1 MANFKFTCEDKSLM
15 QCDKPR
21 SEFLLPDFKGIKCDH
36 CYAVVSYEK
45 ILVEKPKKVKSPTKV
60 AEIEAPK
67 VEQTETVIAIQQESE
82 MKVEATEKPKTRRKP
97 KEVEDAVE
105 VEENNSTQKALDVIG
120 KMIDNKSQLIDILQ
134 FLKEE
139 HGMSSRDAAVFYKN
153 NFTEKLVEE
162 SNSEPVI
169 ISAPLPE
176 TEAKQKEESLV
187 KAPKP
192 SVEVVN
198 IFPITKVNFIDDK
211 TSYHFYLVTK
221 DGVEFQIN
229 VQTVAEKYANA
240 KQHPQVFNNAK
251 IELKYTET
259 DPTEIPINPTVVR
272 LIPA

>member
-45 ILVEKPKKVKSPTKV
+45 ILVEKPKKVKSPNKV

-82 MKVEATEKPKTRRKP
+82 MKVEDTEKPKTRRKP

-105 VEENNSTQKALDVIG
+105 VEENNLTQKALDVIG
-120 KMIDNKSQLIDILQ
+120 KMIDNKAQLIDILQ

-251 IELKYTET
+251 IELKYIET

>member
-120 KMIDNKSQLIDILQ
+120 KMIDNKAQLIDILQ

>member
-45 ILVEKPKKVKSPTKV
+45 ILVEKPKKVKSPNKV

-82 MKVEATEKPKTRRKP
+82 MKVEDTEKPKTRRKP

-105 VEENNSTQKALDVIG
+105 VEENNLTQKALDVIG
-120 KMIDNKSQLIDILQ
+120 KMIDNKAQLIDILQ

>member
-45 ILVEKPKKVKSPTKV
+45 ILVEKPKKVKSPNKV

-120 KMIDNKSQLIDILQ
+120 KMIDNKAQLIDILQ

-162 SNSEPVI
+162 SNLEPVI

>member
-45 ILVEKPKKVKSPTKV
+45 ILVEKPKKVKSPNKV

-120 KMIDNKSQLIDILQ
+120 KMIDNKAQLIDILQ

>member
-120 KMIDNKSQLIDILQ
+120 KMIDNKAQLIDILQ

-162 SNSEPVI
+162 SNLEPVI